1 MNWSRVVILFLF
13 IGGAIVSLAIA
24 RGDSSGEA
32 IAYMFAGAAANQG
45 ASFGH
50 LKNGQARSKRE
61 SIH

>member
-1 MNWSRVVILFLF
+1 MNWPRVVILFLF
-13 IGGAIVSLAIA
+13 IGGALISLAIA

-45 ASFGH
+45 ASLGPH
-50 LKNGQARSKRE
+50 KNGHSRSKRE